1 PQKYIAGSA
10 GAGDAFCAGVLM
22 GLHESWDIQQCL
34 KAGVC
39 AAASSLSHPTCT
51 GGIQPLQDCL
61 KLPKRYPPRKAL
73 T

>member
-1 PQKYIAGSA
+1 
-10 GAGDAFCAGVLM
+10 LM
-22 GLHESWDIQQCL
+22 GLHENWDIQQSL

-51 GGIQPLQDCL
+51 GGIQALDDCL
-61 KLPKRYPPRKAL
+61 KLSKRYSPRKPL